1 MGRKKKKGEMRK
13 VVEIG
18 EKRGLIGV
26 LKKQGKK
33 WKREVIGI
41 YINGFVHILM
51 KWLFFFFSK
60 VKGTNATFEWDANDW
75 CPYDNNKGF
84 FLKKK
89 IYEYFLNRKLTV
101 RIFSNFLF
109 YKI

>member
-1 MGRKKKKGEMRK
+1 MRK

-51 KWLFFFFSK
+51 K
-60 VKGTNATFEWDANDW
+60 
-75 CPYDNNKGF
+75 
-84 FLKKK
+84 
-89 IYEYFLNRKLTV
+89 
-101 RIFSNFLF
+101 
-109 YKI
+109 

>member
-1 MGRKKKKGEMRK
+1 MKESFSCLCKVMIFKKVMGRKKKGEMRK

-51 KWLFFFFSK
+51 K
-60 VKGTNATFEWDANDW
+60 
-75 CPYDNNKGF
+75 
-84 FLKKK
+84 
-89 IYEYFLNRKLTV
+89 
-101 RIFSNFLF
+101 
-109 YKI
+109 